1 MQVIKEPLPV
11 DVYRN
16 QNGDIVI
23 FQSSSPDEPNNFVVI
38 CSAGAARSLCEAVL
52 DMANQP
58 ETFSRED
65 E

>member
-1 MQVIKEPLPV
+1 MQVIKEQLPV

-23 FQSSSPDEPNNFVVI
+23 CQNDPQQAYHYVVI
-38 CSAGAARSLCEAVL
+38 GSAEAAQLLCEAVL

-58 ETFSRED
+58 DAFLPED